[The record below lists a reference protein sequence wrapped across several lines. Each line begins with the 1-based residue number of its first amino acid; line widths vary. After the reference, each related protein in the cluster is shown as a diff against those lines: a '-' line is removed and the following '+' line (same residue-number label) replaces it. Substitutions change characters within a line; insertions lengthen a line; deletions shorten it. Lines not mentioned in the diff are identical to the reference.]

1 VAIDHGA
8 TVRVPWRADSR
19 KSPYVSIYENSDYI
33 SANRLLFRLAVL
45 RSDLSY
51 IVTPDSPRRRRASEL
66 GSPVLSSVAEAV
78 QKSVT

>member
-1 VAIDHGA
+1 M
-8 TVRVPWRADSR
+8 RVPWRAGSR

-45 RSDLSY
+45 RSDFSY

-78 QKSVT
+78 LKSVT